1 MGMDPIAYTILA
13 VNGFVFFQF
22 GYHFLFI
29 ATSFARHKMKTA
41 REAKMQSQM
50 GEDGIS
56 ITAKNV
62 RDAAE
67 GPPQV
72 MFAHRLFGKPVPRE
86 LQTLSPEERE
96 RSRKEKRGMGK
107 VQPEKPAEPA
117 ANSGPP
123 QPEKPAASAAPQQ
136 QMMTPGQQGQ
146 MVPVQMVPVQMVQT
160 PGNSNPTPGQVVPAP
175 APNRVV

>member
-96 RSRKEKRGMGK
+96 RSRKVK
-107 VQPEKPAEPA
+107 PEKPAEPA